1 VPALAVDR
9 VPRTLVFWTVW
20 MASGASL
27 FLIFYI
33 PAAAQMFRVQP
44 PPAVQGLVAILL
56 GALAVVWRFW
66 RRTG

>member
-1 VPALAVDR
+1 
-9 VPRTLVFWTVW
+9 

-33 PAAAQMFRVQP
+33 PSTTQMFRVEP

-56 GALAVVWRFW
+56 GALAVVWRFGGG
-66 RRTG
+66 RDVCRTTFSRLTRSKDV